1 MITTNDGGL
10 GPVTHSFPPSHQGG
24 RGTIKGSNHHRVN
37 NPPKEWTRPLSKN
50 TDRTE
55 RSECPHAGVHP
66 TCLTIQRS
74 YPLTWKYTDP
84 PEVKWTPTPS
94 HQGVDGA
101 VACRP
106 RSTGWHVQVTKDST
120 NQPAREC
127 DVTMSFHGSSTKT
140 STDPVALSSVNEL
153 GTLTG
158 PRSLLWT
165 RYRGPH
171 PPTHPP
177 CNWTIRLR
185 AFLMETA
192 TATNDHLL
200 CA

>member
-1 MITTNDGGL
+1 M
-10 GPVTHSFPPSHQGG
+10 
-24 RGTIKGSNHHRVN
+24 
-37 NPPKEWTRPLSKN
+37 NPTPLSKN

-101 VACRP
+101 VACR
-106 RSTGWHVQVTKDST
+106 RVTKDST

-127 DVTMSFHGSSTKT
+127 DVTMFFHGSSTKT
-140 STDPVALSSVNEL
+140 STDWAPNVLRQRL

-158 PRSLLWT
+158 PRSLLLA

-171 PPTHPP
+171 PPTHHWGPVG
-177 CNWTIRLR
+177 RKQDL
-185 AFLMETA
+185 
-192 TATNDHLL
+192 
-200 CA
+200 

>member
-1 MITTNDGGL
+1 M
-10 GPVTHSFPPSHQGG
+10 
-24 RGTIKGSNHHRVN
+24 
-37 NPPKEWTRPLSKN
+37 NPTPLSKN

-106 RSTGWHVQVTKDST
+106 RSTGWHVRVTKDST

-140 STDPVALSSVNEL
+140 STDPWLYSPPSTNL
-153 GTLTG
+153 GPSRVHAPSYWLGIGDPIPLPTNVKG
-158 PRSLLWT
+158 SMASPFGLLAEFHL
-165 RYRGPH
+165 RV
-171 PPTHPP
+171 PP
-177 CNWTIRLR
+177 
-185 AFLMETA
+185 
-192 TATNDHLL
+192 
-200 CA
+200 

>member
-1 MITTNDGGL
+1 M
-10 GPVTHSFPPSHQGG
+10 
-24 RGTIKGSNHHRVN
+24 
-37 NPPKEWTRPLSKN
+37 NPTPLSKD

-74 YPLTWKYTDP
+74 YPPTWKYTDP

-94 HQGVDGA
+94 PQGVDGA

-106 RSTGWHVQVTKDST
+106 RSTGWHVRVTKDST

-127 DVTMSFHGSSTKT
+127 DVTMSFHGSKTKT
-140 STDPVALSSVNEL
+140 STDTHSKSSVNEL

-158 PRSLLWT
+158 PRSLFWT
-165 RYRGPH
+165 RHRGPH
-171 PPTHPP
+171 PPTHPAE
-177 CNWTIRLR
+177 CECREGKWFVLLLRLGHTWHEKSPSR
-185 AFLMETA
+185 LEIPMVGLVGMTA
-192 TATNDHLL
+192 K
-200 CA
+200 